1 MQHVGGSAPS
11 LAENRFLLSAAVRN
25 LLENALQASPA
36 GGCVQVVLRRE
47 GAFWVCAMFDRWP
60 GITAPDRV
68 QITNSFLRG
77 SVAQGQGSGLGL
89 AIVTAAMARM
99 GGSLRIAP
107 REGGAARW
115 PNSCCPIQRSV
126 PPKQYASSYIPDLT
140 TLTWFTPYNSHHVAP
155 SPCRHFSDVGRGHG
169 SGQPDLRSNRC
180 DLEQFY
186 HMFVVKAD
194 TAR

>member
-1 MQHVGGSAPS
+1 MNIVQHVGGSAPS

-25 LLENALQASPA
+25 FLENALQASPA

-60 GITAPDRV
+60 GITATDRV

-107 REGGAARW
+107 REGGRRGGRTRAARF
-115 PNSCCPIQRSV
+115 SV
-126 PPKQYASSYIPDLT
+126 P
-140 TLTWFTPYNSHHVAP
+140 
-155 SPCRHFSDVGRGHG
+155 CRLNNTH
-169 SGQPDLRSNRC
+169 PAT
-180 DLEQFY
+180 Y
-186 HMFVVKAD
+186 PI
-194 TAR
+194 